1 VKGLSFAE
9 GPRGNATFLHKRSGE
24 GRRIL
29 GPANANRVI
38 STDFKGA
45 GHSIAP
51 CIVDKSRSSDAEVLQ
66 WHFDKISEYGFGGWW
81 IWSYK
86 DCEKEAT
93 GLRRL
98 NGTWKE
104 DLVRV
109 VRKRS
114 TRRMR

>member
-1 VKGLSFAE
+1 MKNSSLPE
-9 GPRGNATFLHKRSGE
+9 GPGGDATLLDKRSGK
-24 GRRIL
+24 GRRII
-29 GPANANRVI
+29 GPENANCII

-45 GHSIAP
+45 GHNITP
-51 CIVDKSRSSDAEVLQ
+51 CIVDKSPLSDAQVLQ
-66 WHFDKISEYGFGGWW
+66 WHFDKVSEYGFGGWW

-86 DCEKEAT
+86 DCEKETT

-98 NGTWKE
+98 NGTWKK